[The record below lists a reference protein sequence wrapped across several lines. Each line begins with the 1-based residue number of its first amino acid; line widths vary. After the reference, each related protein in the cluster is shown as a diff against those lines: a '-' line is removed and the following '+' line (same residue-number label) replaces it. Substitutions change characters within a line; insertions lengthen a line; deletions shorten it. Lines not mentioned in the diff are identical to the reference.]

1 MRKSLSLLLALLL
14 LLALAVPALAEEMED
29 AEGIEASEESASDDT
44 PSSSETDPAP
54 VPEPEPEPDPAPA
67 PDPEPEPDPD
77 PDPVPIPDPDPVPEP
92 DPAPT
97 PDPLPD
103 VDPGPSPALP
113 EPPAEN
119 QPPVEVP
126 PVDLDIPAGPGGLD
140 APTYG
145 VAETPAG
152 DIIIEEHSYTRT
164 VDILGLPVS
173 FNLDDLT
180 MRSALTAIFGEYT
193 PKTQTVSTYYDGQ
206 LLDTSTEYVPGLAGM
221 DMEWIAGVIVFTVLL
236 YCFMKLLGGVF
247 K

>member
-1 MRKSLSLLLALLL
+1 MKKFLSLLLALLL
-14 LLALAVPALAEEMED
+14 LLALAVPALAEEAED
-29 AEGIEASEESASDDT
+29 GENEEPSEESASDDT
-44 PSSSETDPAP
+44 PSPSET
-54 VPEPEPEPDPAPA
+54 A
-67 PDPEPEPDPD
+67 PDPEPEPEPTPTPDLEPD
-77 PDPVPIPDPDPVPEP
+77 PDPVPTPDPVPEP

-140 APTYG
+140 APTYD
-145 VAETPAG
+145 VTEAPNG

-164 VDILGLPVS
+164 VDILGGTV
-173 FNLDDLT
+173 FFDLDDLT

>member
-1 MRKSLSLLLALLL
+1 MKKSLSLLPALLL
-14 LLALAVPALAEEMED
+14 LLALAVPALAEETED
-29 AEGIEASEESASDDT
+29 TEDIETSEESAPDDT

-67 PDPEPEPDPD
+67 PDPEPEPEPD
-77 PDPVPIPDPDPVPEP
+77 PTPDPDPVPEP
-92 DPAPT
+92 DPAPD

-103 VDPGPSPALP
+103 VDPEPAPALP

-126 PVDLDIPAGPGGLD
+126 PVDLDAPAGPGGLD
-140 APTYG
+140 APTYD
-145 VAETPAG
+145 VTEAPNG

-206 LLDTSTEYVPGLAGM
+206 LLDTSIEYVPGVAGM
-221 DMEWIAGVIVFTVLL
+221 DMEWIAGVIVFAVLL

>member
-14 LLALAVPALAEEMED
+14 LFTLAVPALAEETED
-29 AEGIEASEESASDDT
+29 AEDIEASEESASDDT
-44 PSSSETDPAP
+44 PSSSDPDPAP
-54 VPEPEPEPDPAPA
+54 EPDPTPAPA
-67 PDPEPEPDPD
+67 PDPEPEPDPVPT
-77 PDPVPIPDPDPVPEP
+77 PDPDPDPVPEP
-92 DPAPT
+92 DPAPD
-97 PDPLPD
+97 PDLLPD
-103 VDPGPSPALP
+103 VDPEPAPVLP

-164 VDILGLPVS
+164 VDILGGTVFFDLS
-173 FNLDDLT
+173 DLT

>member
-14 LLALAVPALAEEMED
+14 LLALAVPALAEETED
-29 AEGIEASEESASDDT
+29 TEDIETSEESAPDDM

-54 VPEPEPEPDPAPA
+54 APEPEPDPAPA
-67 PDPEPEPDPD
+67 PDPEPEPDP
-77 PDPVPIPDPDPVPEP
+77 VPTPDPDPVPEP
-92 DPAPT
+92 DP
-97 PDPLPD
+97 LPD
-103 VDPGPSPALP
+103 VDPEPAPVLP

-119 QPPVEVP
+119 QLPVEVP

-164 VDILGLPVS
+164 VDILDLPVS

-206 LLDTSTEYVPGLAGM
+206 LLDTSTEYVPGVAGM
-221 DMEWIAGVIVFTVLL
+221 DMEWIAGVVVFTVLL

>member
-1 MRKSLSLLLALLL
+1 MKKFLSLLLALLL
-14 LLALAVPALAEEMED
+14 LLALTVPALAEETED
-29 AEGIEASEESASDDT
+29 AEVIETSEESASDDT
-44 PSSSETDPAP
+44 PPSSETDPAP

-67 PDPEPEPDPD
+67 PDPEPEPDPA
-77 PDPVPIPDPDPVPEP
+77 PVPTPDPVPEP

-103 VDPGPSPALP
+103 VDPDPSPVLP

-126 PVDLDIPAGPGGLD
+126 PVDLDTPAGPGGLD
-140 APTYG
+140 APTYD
-145 VAETPAG
+145 VTEAPNG

-173 FNLDDLT
+173 FSLDDLT
-180 MRSALTAIFGEYT
+180 MRSALAAIFGEYT

>member
-1 MRKSLSLLLALLL
+1 MRKALKRRKKAPRTIRRLLRTLTRLPNLTRTLLRLLTLNQNPTPTLFQLLTLFQNLTLTPFQFLILTLFQNRTQRRRRTRSRTWTQTLLRSCRNLPRRISRLWKSLPWTWIFLLAPVD
-14 LLALAVPALAEEMED
+14 AGAGPARR
-29 AEGIEASEESASDDT
+29 
-44 PSSSETDPAP
+44 PAP
-54 VPEPEPEPDPAPA
+54 
-67 PDPEPEPDPD
+67 
-77 PDPVPIPDPDPVPEP
+77 
-92 DPAPT
+92 
-97 PDPLPD
+97 
-103 VDPGPSPALP
+103 
-113 EPPAEN
+113 
-119 QPPVEVP
+119 
-126 PVDLDIPAGPGGLD
+126 PAGPGGLD
-140 APTYG
+140 APAYDVTEAPNG
-145 VAETPAG
+145 G
-152 DIIIEEHSYTRT
+152 IIIEEHSYTRT

>member
-14 LLALAVPALAEEMED
+14 LLALAVPALAEETED
-29 AEGIEASEESASDDT
+29 AEDIEASEESASDDT
-44 PSSSETDPAP
+44 PSPSET
-54 VPEPEPEPDPAPA
+54 A
-67 PDPEPEPDPD
+67 PDPEPEPEPTPTPDLEPD
-77 PDPVPIPDPDPVPEP
+77 PDPVPTPDPVPEP

-140 APTYG
+140 APTYD
-145 VAETPAG
+145 VTEAPNG

-164 VDILGLPVS
+164 VDILGGTV
-173 FNLDDLT
+173 FFDLDDLT

-193 PKTQTVSTYYDGQ
+193 PKTQTVSTYYAGQ

-236 YCFMKLLGGVF
+236 YCLMKLLGGVF

>member
-14 LLALAVPALAEEMED
+14 LLALAVPALAEETED
-29 AEGIEASEESASDDT
+29 TEDIETSEESAPDDM

-54 VPEPEPEPDPAPA
+54 APEPEPDPAPA
-67 PDPEPEPDPD
+67 PDPEPEPDP
-77 PDPVPIPDPDPVPEP
+77 VPTPDPDPVPEP
-92 DPAPT
+92 DP
-97 PDPLPD
+97 LPD
-103 VDPGPSPALP
+103 VDPEPAPVLP

-119 QPPVEVP
+119 PLPVEVP

-164 VDILGLPVS
+164 VDILDLPVS

-206 LLDTSTEYVPGLAGM
+206 LLDTSTEYVPGLAGA

-236 YCFMKLLGGVF
+236 YCLMKLLGGVF

>member
-1 MRKSLSLLLALLL
+1 MKKSLSLLLALLL
-14 LLALAVPALAEEMED
+14 LFTLAVPALAEETED
-29 AEGIEASEESASDDT
+29 EEDIETSEESASDDT
-44 PSSSETDPAP
+44 PSPSET
-54 VPEPEPEPDPAPA
+54 A
-67 PDPEPEPDPD
+67 PDPESEPAPTPDPEPDPD
-77 PDPVPIPDPDPVPEP
+77 PDPVPTPDPVPEP

-97 PDPLPD
+97 PDPLPN
-103 VDPGPSPALP
+103 VDPDPSPVLP

-119 QPPVEVP
+119 QPPAEVP
-126 PVDLDIPAGPGGLD
+126 PVDLDTPVGPGGLD
-140 APTYG
+140 APAYDVTE
-145 VAETPAG
+145 APNG

-164 VDILGLPVS
+164 VDILGGTV
-173 FNLDDLT
+173 FFDLDDLT

-236 YCFMKLLGGVF
+236 YCLMKLLGGVF

>member
-1 MRKSLSLLLALLL
+1 M
-14 LLALAVPALAEEMED
+14 
-29 AEGIEASEESASDDT
+29 
-44 PSSSETDPAP
+44 
-54 VPEPEPEPDPAPA
+54 
-67 PDPEPEPDPD
+67 
-77 PDPVPIPDPDPVPEP
+77 
-92 DPAPT
+92 
-97 PDPLPD
+97 
-103 VDPGPSPALP
+103 
-113 EPPAEN
+113 
-119 QPPVEVP
+119 EVP
-126 PVDLDIPAGPGGLD
+126 PVDLDAPSGPGGLD
-140 APTYG
+140 APTYD
-145 VAETPAG
+145 VTEAPNG

>member
-1 MRKSLSLLLALLL
+1 MKKFLSLLLALLL
-14 LLALAVPALAEEMED
+14 LLALTVPALAEETED
-29 AEGIEASEESASDDT
+29 SEDIETSEESAPEDT

-77 PDPVPIPDPDPVPEP
+77 PVPTPDPVPEP

-103 VDPGPSPALP
+103 VDPGPSPVLP

-140 APTYG
+140 APAYDVTEAPNG
-145 VAETPAG
+145 G
-152 DIIIEEHSYTRT
+152 IIIEEHSYTRT

>member
-1 MRKSLSLLLALLL
+1 MKKFLSLLLALLL
-14 LLALAVPALAEEMED
+14 LLALAVPALAEEAED
-29 AEGIEASEESASDDT
+29 GENEEPSEESASDDT
-44 PSSSETDPAP
+44 PSPSETALD
-54 VPEPEPEPDPAPA
+54 PEPEPEPTPT
-67 PDPEPEPDPD
+67 PDLEPD
-77 PDPVPIPDPDPVPEP
+77 PDPVPTPDPVPEP

-140 APTYG
+140 APTYD
-145 VAETPAG
+145 VTEAPNG

-164 VDILGLPVS
+164 VDILGGTV
-173 FNLDDLT
+173 FFDLDDLT

-236 YCFMKLLGGVF
+236 YCLMKLLGGVF

>member
-14 LLALAVPALAEEMED
+14 LLALAVPALAEETED
-29 AEGIEASEESASDDT
+29 TEDIETSEESAPDDT
-44 PSSSETDPAP
+44 PSSSDLDPAP
-54 VPEPEPEPDPAPA
+54 EPDPDPAPA
-67 PDPEPEPDPD
+67 PDPEPEPDP
-77 PDPVPIPDPDPVPEP
+77 VPTPDPDPVPEP

-103 VDPGPSPALP
+103 MDPGPSPVLP

-126 PVDLDIPAGPGGLD
+126 PVDLDAPSGPGGLD

-164 VDILGLPVS
+164 VDILDGTV
-173 FNLDDLT
+173 FFDLDDLT

>member
-14 LLALAVPALAEEMED
+14 LLALAVPALAEETED
-29 AEGIEASEESASDDT
+29 AEGIEALEESASDDT

-77 PDPVPIPDPDPVPEP
+77 PVPTPDPVPEP

-103 VDPGPSPALP
+103 VDPGPSPVLP

-140 APTYG
+140 APAYDVTEAPNG
-145 VAETPAG
+145 G
-152 DIIIEEHSYTRT
+152 IIIEEHSYTRT

>member
-1 MRKSLSLLLALLL
+1 MKKFLSLLLALLL
-14 LLALAVPALAEEMED
+14 LLALTVPALAEETED
-29 AEGIEASEESASDDT
+29 AEVIETSEESAPEDM
-44 PSSSETDPAP
+44 PSSSETAPAP

-67 PDPEPEPDPD
+67 PDPEPEPDP
-77 PDPVPIPDPDPVPEP
+77 VPTPDPVPEP

-103 VDPGPSPALP
+103 VDPGPSPVLP

-126 PVDLDIPAGPGGLD
+126 PVDLDTPAGPGGLD
-140 APTYG
+140 SPTYG

-173 FNLDDLT
+173 FSLDDLT
-180 MRSALTAIFGEYT
+180 MRSALAAIFGEYT

-206 LLDTSTEYVPGLAGM
+206 LLDTSTEYVPGVAGM
-221 DMEWIAGVIVFTVLL
+221 DMEWIAGVIVFAVLL

>member
-1 MRKSLSLLLALLL
+1 MKKFLSLLLALLL
-14 LLALAVPALAEEMED
+14 LLALTVPALAEETED
-29 AEGIEASEESASDDT
+29 AEVIETSEESASDDT
-44 PSSSETDPAP
+44 PSSSETAPAP

-67 PDPEPEPDPD
+67 PDPEPEPDP
-77 PDPVPIPDPDPVPEP
+77 VPTPDPVPEP

-103 VDPGPSPALP
+103 VDPGPSPVLP

-126 PVDLDIPAGPGGLD
+126 PVDLDTPAGPGGLD
-140 APTYG
+140 SPTYG

-173 FNLDDLT
+173 FSLDDLT
-180 MRSALTAIFGEYT
+180 MRSALAAIFGEYT

-206 LLDTSTEYVPGLAGM
+206 LLDTSTEYVPGVAGM
-221 DMEWIAGVIVFTVLL
+221 DMEWIAGVIVFAVLL

>member
-1 MRKSLSLLLALLL
+1 MKKSLSLLLALLL
-14 LLALAVPALAEEMED
+14 LLALTVPALAEETED
-29 AEGIEASEESASDDT
+29 AEVIETSEESASDDT
-44 PSSSETDPAP
+44 PSSTDPDPAP
-54 VPEPEPEPDPAPA
+54 EPDPDPAPA
-67 PDPEPEPDPD
+67 PDPEPEPDPA
-77 PDPVPIPDPDPVPEP
+77 PVPTPDPVPEP

-103 VDPGPSPALP
+103 VDPDPSPVLP

-126 PVDLDIPAGPGGLD
+126 PVDLDTPAGPGGLD
-140 APTYG
+140 APTYD
-145 VAETPAG
+145 VTEAPNG